1 MQFMNVYDT
10 PFITV
15 SCCQGPCLRWEL
27 LLWQKARTVQLP
39 KWKGNLVEMKEVLTH
54 RREDHLTICMYKEK
68 VQVRLADHGLM
79 ALFKTETRLLKNIN
93 GKSTLIFHWPKPAF
107 FRRPSP
113 SPSAERHGAAWP
125 RCRRGRRRA
134 AAGRARPR
142 PPRRRAR

>member
-93 GKSTLIFHWPKPAF
+93 GKSTLIFHYIAALCF
-107 FRRPSP
+107 EMFRNGLVTTIHYLQ
-113 SPSAERHGAAWP
+113 AEG
-125 RCRRGRRRA
+125 RGEEA
-134 AAGRARPR
+134 S
-142 PPRRRAR
+142 